1 MVFGGNG
8 RYLRWMTQIV
18 LPEIRQFTEED
29 KKMGLGIDAYSKS
42 YTGAVGTASYANT
55 QTAAGGTKSEKTAAE
70 SGATVEFSDAGKKAL
85 EESKDTTDK
94 VVKTESAVSEISSKV
109 GKMSESER
117 SDLVAKLKADQESR
131 QNQLMDIVHKLFNKQ
146 ANTYGQSTDMW
157 RFLASGKF
165 TVDAATKSQAQADI
179 AEDGYYGV
187 KKTSERM
194 FEFAM
199 ALTGGDVD
207 KMKEMQSA
215 VEKGYKQAEKTWGGK
230 LPDISKQTLDATNR
244 MFEDYYKEQEAA
256 AQKVNPLEN

>member
-1 MVFGGNG
+1 
-8 RYLRWMTQIV
+8 
-18 LPEIRQFTEED
+18 
-29 KKMGLGIDAYSKS
+29 MGLGIDAYSQS
-42 YTGAVGTASYANT
+42 YTGAVGGSASYANKVAT
-55 QTAAGGTKSEKTAAE
+55 GETKSEKTAAE

-85 EESKDTTDK
+85 EDSKDTTDK
-94 VVKTESAVSEISSKV
+94 VVKTETAASKISSKV

-117 SDLVAKLKADQESR
+117 SNLVAKLQSDQEAR
-131 QNQLMDIVHKLFNKQ
+131 QNQLMNMVQQLFSKQ
-146 ANTYGQSTDMW
+146 ANTYGQSSDMW
-157 RFLASGKF
+157 KFLASGKF

-179 AEDGYYGV
+179 SEDGYYGV

-230 LPDISKQTLDATNR
+230 LPDISKQTLDATNQ
-244 MFEDYYKEQEAA
+244 MFEDYYKQQEEA
-256 AQKVNPLEN
+256 AQKVNPIEN

>member
-1 MVFGGNG
+1 
-8 RYLRWMTQIV
+8 
-18 LPEIRQFTEED
+18 
-29 KKMGLGIDAYSKS
+29 MGLGIDAYSQS
-42 YTGAVGTASYANT
+42 YAGAVGAASYGSGA
-55 QTAAGGTKSEKTAAE
+55 QSASGSAKTESPDKTVSE

-85 EESKDTTDK
+85 EESKETEDK
-94 VVKTESAVSEISSKV
+94 VVKTETAASKIAAKTN
-109 GKMSESER
+109 KMSESER
-117 SDLVAKLKADQESR
+117 SNLIAKLQSDQEAR
-131 QNQLMDIVHKLFNKQ
+131 QNQLMNMVQKLFSRQ

-157 RFLASGKF
+157 KFLASGKF
-165 TVDAATKSQAQADI
+165 TVDAATKAQAQADI

-230 LPDISKQTLDATNR
+230 LPSISQDTMAATNKL
-244 MFEDYYKEQEAA
+244 FEDYYASQEKT
-256 AQKVNPLEN
+256 QKVEPKSPVEE

>member
-1 MVFGGNG
+1 
-8 RYLRWMTQIV
+8 
-18 LPEIRQFTEED
+18 
-29 KKMGLGIDAYSKS
+29 MGLGIDAYSQS
-42 YTGAVGTASYANT
+42 YTGAVGGAVSYTNT
-55 QTAAGGTKSEKTAAE
+55 QAATGETKSEKAAAE

-85 EESKDTTDK
+85 EESKETTDK
-94 VVKTESAVSEISSKV
+94 VVKTETEASKIASKV

-117 SDLVAKLKADQESR
+117 SNLVAKLQSDQEAR
-131 QNQLMDIVHKLFNKQ
+131 HKQLTDMVQKLFSKQ
-146 ANTYGQSTDMW
+146 ANSYGLSNDMW
-157 RFLASGKF
+157 KFLASGKY
-165 TVDAATKSQAQADI
+165 TVDAETKAQAQADI

-215 VEKGYKQAEKTWGGK
+215 VEKGYKQAEKTWGGN
-230 LPDISKQTLDATNR
+230 LPDISKQTLDATNQ

-256 AQKVNPLEN
+256 SQKVNPIEN

>member
-1 MVFGGNG
+1 
-8 RYLRWMTQIV
+8 
-18 LPEIRQFTEED
+18 
-29 KKMGLGIDAYSKS
+29 MGLGIDAYSQS
-42 YTGAVGTASYANT
+42 YTGAVGSTSYANT
-55 QTAAGGTKSEKTAAE
+55 QAATGETKSEKAAAE

-85 EESKDTTDK
+85 EESKETTDK
-94 VVKTESAVSEISSKV
+94 VVKTETATSKISSKI

-117 SDLVAKLKADQESR
+117 SNLVAKLQSDQEAR
-131 QNQLMDIVHKLFNKQ
+131 HKQLTDMVQKLFNTQ
-146 ANTYGQSTDMW
+146 ANKYGQSTDMW

-215 VEKGYKQAEKTWGGK
+215 VEKGYKQAEKTWGGN
-230 LPDISKQTLDATNR
+230 LPDISKQTLDATNQL
-244 MFEDYYKEQEAA
+244 FENYYKEQENAS
-256 AQKVNPLEN
+256 QKVNPIEN

>member
-1 MVFGGNG
+1 
-8 RYLRWMTQIV
+8 
-18 LPEIRQFTEED
+18 
-29 KKMGLGIDAYSKS
+29 MGLGIDAYSQS
-42 YTGAVGTASYANT
+42 YTGAVGGTTSYTNT
-55 QTAAGGTKSEKTAAE
+55 KAATGETKSEKTAAE

-85 EESKDTTDK
+85 EDSKETTDK
-94 VVKTESAVSEISSKV
+94 VVKTETAASKIATKV

-117 SDLVAKLKADQESR
+117 SNLVSKLKSDQEAR
-131 QNQLMDIVHKLFNKQ
+131 QSQLMNMVQKMFNKQ

-179 AEDGYYGV
+179 SEDGYYGV

-199 ALTGGDVD
+199 ALSGGDVN
-207 KMKEMQSA
+207 KMKELQSA

-230 LPDISKQTLDATNR
+230 LPDISKQTLDATNQL
-244 MFEDYYKEQEAA
+244 FEDYYKQQESAS
-256 AQKVNPLEN
+256 QKVNPLE

>member
-1 MVFGGNG
+1 
-8 RYLRWMTQIV
+8 
-18 LPEIRQFTEED
+18 
-29 KKMGLGIDAYSKS
+29 MGLGIDAYSQS
-42 YTGAVGTASYANT
+42 YTGAVGGAASYKNT
-55 QTAAGGTKSEKTAAE
+55 QAATGETKSEKAAAE

-85 EESKDTTDK
+85 EESKETTDK
-94 VVKTESAVSEISSKV
+94 VVKTETEASKIASKV

-117 SDLVAKLKADQESR
+117 SNLVAKLQSDQEAR
-131 QNQLMDIVHKLFNKQ
+131 HKQLTDMVQKLFSKQ
-146 ANTYGQSTDMW
+146 ADAYGLSNDMW
-157 RFLASGKF
+157 KFLASGKY
-165 TVDAATKSQAQADI
+165 TVDAETKAQAQADI

-215 VEKGYKQAEKTWGGK
+215 VEKGYKQAEKTWGGN
-230 LPDISKQTLDATNR
+230 LPDISKQTLDATNQ

-256 AQKVNPLEN
+256 SQKVNPVEN